1 MLVKPPRRSPR
12 PSASRWPGLGLEWGG
27 RFLQSGVPM
36 PGFTLPGL
44 TLPGLAALLS
54 ALAVWLGAPA
64 PAPEVPP
71 RLTAGNPAPALPELR
86 PAPQSAPGVPLP
98 AAPPPEVPW
107 LRRDGQDTLRPES
120 GWTAP
125 TFAPDLATLG
135 RWQLEG

>member
-1 MLVKPPRRSPR
+1 MLVKPPRRAPR
-12 PSASRWPGLGLEWGG
+12 PAPLRWPGPLG
-27 RFLQSGVPM
+27 RFWRLGV
-36 PGFTLPGL
+36 

-64 PAPEVPP
+64 PAHEVPP
-71 RLTAGNPAPALPELR
+71 RLTASNLTPPLPELR
-86 PAPQSAPGVPLP
+86 PAPQPAPGVPLP

-107 LRRDGQDTLRPES
+107 LRLSVPDVPKPES

-125 TFAPDLATLG
+125 IFAPDLATLG